1 MQARFNVEREKKNT
15 LFYKSYKNDFCLF
28 QFHSQ
33 IEIYFVDEGEMEM
46 LVDGRREVLR
56 APAVSVSLGYVTHQ
70 YHTPERSRSSVLL
83 IPSHLCEEFMAAVK
97 GKRLATPYITDPAVY
112 ATLRECYDAVK
123 DSAGNRVKQLGFIY
137 TMLGT
142 LLDETELL
150 PAESGID
157 NNLAQRILMYID
169 ESFRG
174 GITPASVSQ
183 HFGYS
188 QSYISRF
195 FSSSFGTTLSRYI
208 SSVRLRNAIYL
219 MREGRYDITY
229 CALESG
235 FASMRTFYRAF
246 RLEFGTSPT
255 EFLKES
261 N

>member
-56 APAVSVSLGYVTHQ
+56 APAVSASLGYVTHQ
-70 YHTPERSRSSVLL
+70 YHTPEHSRSSVLL
-83 IPSHLCEEFMAAVK
+83 IPTHICEEFISAVK
-97 GKRLATPYITDPAVY
+97 GKRLATPYVTDPKTCAE
-112 ATLRECYDAVK
+112 LKECYNAIR
-123 DSAGNRVKQLGFIY
+123 DSEGNHVKQLGYIY

-142 LLDETELL
+142 LLDSIELL
-150 PAESGID
+150 PTEDGID

-219 MREGRYDITY
+219 MREGKHDITY

-246 RLEFGTSPT
+246 RMEFGTSPT
-255 EFLKES
+255 EFINES